1 MVSTGESRYR
11 RHRFPVEVVEQC
23 VWLYFRFALSYRNIE
38 EMMAKRGVPVTYETV
53 REWCHK
59 FGSAYAAR
67 LKKKRARF
75 GAKWHLDEVF
85 IKMNGI
91 QHYLWRAVD
100 QNGAV
105 IDILAQAAP
114 GPLGSFAFLSQ
125 VTPYGRKSTARHH
138 HGQATELCCSEEADF
153 AGRGTPTAPLSEQPS
168 VNSHQPTRMR
178 ERQMKRFQSPK
189 QAQRFLCAF
198 ESINAILSLAP
209 TSPLRS
215 PPSAAAQA
223 SVSLW
228 NKTAIAALLP

>member
-1 MVSTGESRYR
+1 VVSTRESRYR
-11 RHRFPVEVVEQC
+11 RHRFPIEVVEQC

-38 EMMAKRGVPVTYETV
+38 KMMAKRGVLVTYETV

-105 IDILAQAAP
+105 IDILVQPRRDHWAALRSFSKLRISEP
-114 GPLGSFAFLSQ
+114 WRNVGRSRVAYPPHMMKRRISWSTLARRSATPLRVL
-125 VTPYGRKSTARHH
+125 VIT
-138 HGQATELCCSEEADF
+138 L
-153 AGRGTPTAPLSEQPS
+153 
-168 VNSHQPTRMR
+168 VNS
-178 ERQMKRFQSPK
+178 
-189 QAQRFLCAF
+189 QRRLYF
-198 ESINAILSLAP
+198 
-209 TSPLRS
+209 
-215 PPSAAAQA
+215 
-223 SVSLW
+223 
-228 NKTAIAALLP
+228 